1 MTQLKTL
8 DISNI
13 RHLSVQKYGLS
24 VRQTV
29 PLRITIS
36 DSSCHNSLPKFSGQ
50 NSYETVELYNVKIHL
65 NCSCQK
71 DLTHYHCQT
80 LNTTT
85 GKTEFQKYEDFD
97 ESYCDHENHHH
108 SIFDEILEEL
118 PDDKY
123 VLIGIEKTI
132 CNIIKCKVRFS
143 YQILSYIKYLDVPI
157 LFLNSN
163 RRGYGVDGRTTIRV
177 FYMLPLSPGMNSKS
191 KMNISFE

>member
-1 MTQLKTL
+1 MFFQARDIDSSNKSRNLDKALIFLPKNTTALTIQKCNSLDVKRDSLLFMTQLKTL
-8 DISNI
+8 DIRNI

-50 NSYETVELYNVKIHL
+50 NSYENVELYNVKVHL

-123 VLIGIEKTI
+123 VLIGIK
-132 CNIIKCKVRFS
+132 K
-143 YQILSYIKYLDVPI
+143 
-157 LFLNSN
+157 
-163 RRGYGVDGRTTIRV
+163 
-177 FYMLPLSPGMNSKS
+177 
-191 KMNISFE
+191 